1 MYEYYVKK
9 VENVVDGDTIDV
21 LIDLGFDILFASR
34 VRLAGIDTPES
45 RTKDL
50 AEKALG
56 LEAKEY
62 LKKHFKDAKSVILK
76 TEKMDSSEKYGRILG
91 WVYVDGNT
99 ISLNDMMIND
109 GYAWGYL
116 GDTKVK
122 DFNALKKILYFTADW
137 CAPCKRVR
145 PIVEQLN
152 KDQSDVRFFIIDVD
166 LETEMASDFEIK
178 SVPTFVVMKDNTEI
192 HRVSGVQTRD
202 QLEEL
207 INYE

>member
-1 MYEYYVKK
+1 MYEYYVRK

-45 RTKDL
+45 RTRDL

-62 LKKHFKDAKSVILK
+62 LKKALKDAKSVVIK

-91 WVYVDGNT
+91 WVYINGDTV
-99 ISLNDMMIND
+99 SLNDMMIND

-122 DFNALKKILYFTADW
+122 DFDALAKARKK
-137 CAPCKRVR
+137 
-145 PIVEQLN
+145 
-152 KDQSDVRFFIIDVD
+152 
-166 LETEMASDFEIK
+166 
-178 SVPTFVVMKDNTEI
+178 
-192 HRVSGVQTRD
+192 SGK
-202 QLEEL
+202 
-207 INYE
+207 

>member
-1 MYEYYVKK
+1 MYEYYVRK

-62 LKKHFKDAKSVILK
+62 LKKSLKDANSVVIK

-91 WVYVDGNT
+91 WVYVDGNPV
-99 ISLNDMMIND
+99 SLNDMMIND

-122 DFNALKKILYFTADW
+122 DFAALKKARL
-137 CAPCKRVR
+137 
-145 PIVEQLN
+145 
-152 KDQSDVRFFIIDVD
+152 
-166 LETEMASDFEIK
+166 K
-178 SVPTFVVMKDNTEI
+178 SGK
-192 HRVSGVQTRD
+192 
-202 QLEEL
+202 
-207 INYE
+207 

>member
-1 MYEYYVKK
+1 MYEYYVRK

-45 RTKDL
+45 RTKDI

-62 LKKHFKDAKSVILK
+62 LKKHLKDAKSVIIK

-99 ISLNDMMIND
+99 ISLNDMMIED

-122 DFNALKKILYFTADW
+122 DFDALAKARKK
-137 CAPCKRVR
+137 
-145 PIVEQLN
+145 
-152 KDQSDVRFFIIDVD
+152 
-166 LETEMASDFEIK
+166 
-178 SVPTFVVMKDNTEI
+178 
-192 HRVSGVQTRD
+192 SGK
-202 QLEEL
+202 
-207 INYE
+207 

>member
-1 MYEYYVKK
+1 MYEYYVRK

-21 LIDLGFDILFASR
+21 LIDLGFDILFQSR

-56 LEAKEY
+56 LESKEY
-62 LKKHFKDAKSVILK
+62 LKKALKDSKSVVIK

-99 ISLNDMMIND
+99 VSLNDMMIND

-122 DFNALKKILYFTADW
+122 DFALLAKVRKK
-137 CAPCKRVR
+137 
-145 PIVEQLN
+145 
-152 KDQSDVRFFIIDVD
+152 
-166 LETEMASDFEIK
+166 
-178 SVPTFVVMKDNTEI
+178 
-192 HRVSGVQTRD
+192 SGK
-202 QLEEL
+202 
-207 INYE
+207 

>member
-1 MYEYYVKK
+1 MYTYYVRK

-50 AEKALG
+50 KEKALG
-56 LEAKEY
+56 LESKEY
-62 LKKHFKDAKSVILK
+62 LKKFLKDAKSVVIK

-91 WVYVDGNT
+91 WLYVDEDT
-99 ISLNDMMIND
+99 VSVNDHMINN

-122 DFNALKKILYFTADW
+122 DFDALAKARKK
-137 CAPCKRVR
+137 
-145 PIVEQLN
+145 
-152 KDQSDVRFFIIDVD
+152 
-166 LETEMASDFEIK
+166 
-178 SVPTFVVMKDNTEI
+178 
-192 HRVSGVQTRD
+192 SGK
-202 QLEEL
+202 
-207 INYE
+207 

>member
-1 MYEYYVKK
+1 MYEYYVRK

-62 LKKHFKDAKSVILK
+62 LKKALKDAKSVVIK

-91 WVYVDGNT
+91 WVYINEDTV
-99 ISLNDMMIND
+99 SLNDMMIND

-122 DFNALKKILYFTADW
+122 DFDALKKAR
-137 CAPCKRVR
+137 A
-145 PIVEQLN
+145 
-152 KDQSDVRFFIIDVD
+152 
-166 LETEMASDFEIK
+166 K
-178 SVPTFVVMKDNTEI
+178 SKK
-192 HRVSGVQTRD
+192 
-202 QLEEL
+202 
-207 INYE
+207 